1 MLPKI
6 VEEDEV
12 SVLILFKKVERTK
25 KAVCVMNMK
34 KQQIWLHNSQIEIVQ
49 EKDDDIIEILVPMW
63 LVDEHSL
70 C

>member
-6 VEEDEV
+6 VEEDDV
-12 SVLILFKKVERTK
+12 SILILFKKVAMTK

-34 KQQIWLHNSQIEIVQ
+34 DQQIWLPKSQIEIVQ
-49 EKDDDIIEILVPMW
+49 EKDDDIIEIVVPMW